1 MKKLFFFA
9 VLAIF
14 GMTASS
20 AQEGATTGGFH
31 WGVKGGANF
40 SSVNG
45 DDVNDVDSR
54 TGIQIGAVASF
65 EVTEL
70 FSVQPEVIYSMRG
83 WKDGNV
89 TIKLDYVDVPVVA
102 DFEIIE
108 GLSLQGGPLFG
119 INLSAKVEN
128 EDGNEN
134 DIEDIST
141 LNIGAAIGAQYDFP
155 MGLFLNIRY
164 DMGFND
170 VIDNNF
176 DAKNCNL
183 GASVGFMIQ

>member
-1 MKKLFFFA
+1 MKKVFFFA

-14 GMTASS
+14 GVTASS
-20 AQEGATTGGFH
+20 AQEGASTGGFH
-31 WGVKGGANF
+31 WGVKAGANF

-54 TGIQIGAVASF
+54 TGLQIGGVVSIP
-65 EVTEL
+65 VTEL
-70 FSVQPEVIYSMRG
+70 FSVQPEVVYSMRG
-83 WKDGNV
+83 WKDGDF
-89 TIKLDYVDVPVVA
+89 TIKVDYVDVPVMA

-108 GLSLQGGPLFG
+108 GLSLQGGPLLGF
-119 INLSAKVEN
+119 NLSAKVEN

-141 LNIGAAIGAQYDFP
+141 LNVGAAIGAQYELPVGVF
-155 MGLFLNIRY
+155 FNVRY

-176 DAKNCNL
+176 DAKNCNI